1 MYNSTNNS
9 HQRGNRAAAF
19 NTSNKNHGALTT
31 DEGELQDFEV
41 DDYDIN
47 HDDDDDD
54 DEGNDDENDQF
65 SPHQRMPTQ
74 HPATRTCFQLLGKL
88 SVLI

>member
-1 MYNSTNNS
+1 MYNI
-9 HQRGNRAAAF
+9 HQRSNRAAAF
-19 NTSNKNHGALTT
+19 NTSNKNQKTVAT
-31 DEGELQDFEV
+31 DEKKVQDFEV
-41 DDYDIN
+41 DDYDSN
-47 HDDDDDD
+47 HDDNDDD
-54 DEGNDDENDQF
+54 DEHDDENDQF